1 MDLLLGG
8 GIFASMLFI
17 GAVVLGGFRQLSFT
31 TKATASQWTPAIMFF
46 VLATATQESFF
57 VGNHFLWL
65 LFAAAV
71 AGDLQRVNSPQ
82 DQS

>member
-17 GAVVLGGFRQLSFT
+17 GAVVWGGFRQLSFT

>member
-1 MDLLLGG
+1 MDVLLGG
-8 GIFASMLFI
+8 GLAAALLFV
-17 GAVVLGGFRQLSFT
+17 GAFLWGSYRHLSDV
-31 TKATASQWTPAIMFF
+31 TKQNAAQWTPAIMCF

-71 AGDLQRVNSPQ
+71 AGNLSAVNSAQPE
-82 DQS
+82 S